1 VVADELKAH
10 GLHADISPPEGAYF
24 MKPLISAM
32 AAELGKAPPRAAVN
46 IKT

>member
-10 GLHADISPPEGAYF
+10 GLRPEISPAEGAYF

-32 AAELGKAPPRAAVN
+32 ATELGKKPPRS
-46 IKT
+46 TRTTS